1 MPAFLI
7 EHFDSLMMMISGF
20 GIAAYAILRPTRFRG
35 ARIWFVRNVHV
46 LGLIVLVGGFL
57 LFLSES
63 FSVYSW
69 TRLATSDG
77 KASAEFPASAT
88 TETATDTF
96 EGVSAQR
103 VTVKCD
109 VPKRDISLRL
119 SWTDAPSKGPAL
131 TVEERIENVKFSF
144 RERGF
149 VISSCVAE
157 KLGSFPCY
165 RMIADKDGGKFRLR
179 MRIAITS
186 KSVYH
191 VMAGS
196 SSGFHDDPTIERFIN
211 SFAIK

>member
-1 MPAFLI
+1 MPAFLMH
-7 EHFDSLMMMISGF
+7 HFDSLMMMVSGF
-20 GIAAYAILRPTRFRG
+20 GIAAYAIIRPARFQG
-35 ARIWFVRNVHV
+35 ARSWFVRNVHV
-46 LGLIVLVGGFL
+46 MGLIVVVGGFL

-96 EGVSAQR
+96 EGISAKR

-109 VPKRDISLRL
+109 VPNRDISLRL
-119 SWTDAPSKGPAL
+119 SWTDTPSKGPAL
-131 TVEERIENVKFSF
+131 TVEERIEGVKSSF

-149 VISSCVAE
+149 VISSCLAE
-157 KLGSFPCY
+157 KLGSVSCY
-165 RMIADKDGGKFRLR
+165 RMIADKDGGKFQLR

-196 SSGFHDDPTIERFIN
+196 SSGFHDDPVIGRFID
-211 SFAIK
+211 SFAIN